1 MNKTWTT
8 ILKVLGYVITAILA
22 GFGGGQVAMMG

>member
-8 ILKVLGYVITAILA
+8 ILKIVSYVITAVISA
-22 GFGGGQVAMMG
+22 FGASTMM